1 MVGALRSREQEYSC
15 EQEYSYSAVDL
26 ASRLPGARKAGDWQ
40 EAGFSAAV
48 AMSVLPEIKIP
59 LSQAGIESQGGMSWL
74 GGPQEVRLLR

>member
-1 MVGALRSREQEYSC
+1 MVGALRSR

-26 ASRLPGARKAGDWQ
+26 ASRLPGARKAGCWQ
-40 EAGFSAAV
+40 EAGFSGAV

-59 LSQAGIESQGGMSWL
+59 LSQAGIESQAGMSWL